1 MMTRGLM
8 ISAILLVTTAAAAQQ
23 PRTGGSPAKSTG
35 KGGQSLDQQLL
46 DDLNKDL
53 LDGLPGPTST
63 PPNGKTVHPLGGEEI
78 GSPSSDNPLARI
90 GEKMRLV
97 QERMAAYDT
106 SPETQAVQQQIL
118 EELAELLK
126 SQQAAGQSKPRG
138 GAGQGTQQ
146 AGNSGGNTSP
156 GPVTDSTNRIDRGS
170 KEDVEKADVQ
180 DVLKRFW
187 GHLPEKMREQM
198 QSSLSEQFLPKYE
211 RVIEEYYKRL
221 AEERSGRP

>member
-1 MMTRGLM
+1 MMIRSLVIG
-8 ISAILLVTTAAAAQQ
+8 AIMLTTVAAVAQQ
-23 PRTGGSPAKSTG
+23 PRAGGPPAK
-35 KGGQSLDQQLL
+35 SLDQQLL

-53 LDGLPGPTST
+53 LDGLPGPMAKPPTSGT
-63 PPNGKTVHPLGGEEI
+63 VQPPAGEDLGA
-78 GSPSSDNPLARI
+78 PQSDNPLARI

-97 QERMAAYDT
+97 QERMAAHDT

-118 EELAELLK
+118 EELAALLK
-126 SQQAAGQSKPRG
+126 AQQQVARQNRPRG

-146 AGNSGGNTSP
+146 ADNSGGNTSP

-170 KEDVEKADVQ
+170 KEDAETADVQ

-187 GHLPEKMREQM
+187 GHLPEKMRQEM
-198 QSSLSEQFLPKYE
+198 QSALSEQFLPKYE

-221 AEERSGRP
+221 AEERPARP